1 MVDGVTAKDDKVAP
15 VYRLE
20 ESCVL
25 LHASNANM
33 VKERLV
39 VGDAAP
45 LTSMRLFRLFC
56 YYCGMWIVASLNF

>member
-1 MVDGVTAKDDKVAP
+1 MVDGIMAEDDKVAP

-33 VKERLV
+33 VKERWV

-45 LTSMRLFRLFC
+45 LTSVRLFHLFC
-56 YYCGMWIVASLNF
+56 YCGMWIVASLNF